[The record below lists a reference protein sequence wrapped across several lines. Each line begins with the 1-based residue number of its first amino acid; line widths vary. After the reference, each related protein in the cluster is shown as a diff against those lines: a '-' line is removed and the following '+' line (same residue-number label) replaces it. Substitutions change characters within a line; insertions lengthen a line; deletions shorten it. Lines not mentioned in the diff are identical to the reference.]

1 MESRNYGLPTRQQ
14 ELEYVRTITSRT
26 TLNGEISH
34 KRYESLARDLKFMKA
49 IIGFWNCSIKDSSIE
64 CYSSLMSA
72 IETQYELEHINND
85 FFNSMMNNLY
95 NITLLAMTDEQ
106 YQCVLELVEF
116 I

>member
-1 MESRNYGLPTRQQ
+1 MESRNYGLPTRKE
-14 ELEYVRTITSRT
+14 ELKYVKTITSRT
-26 TLNGEISH
+26 TPDGEISH

-64 CYSSLMSA
+64 CYSSLMAS
-72 IETQYELEHINND
+72 IETQFELEHIDND
-85 FFNSMMNNLY
+85 FYNCMMNELY

-106 YQCVLELVEF
+106 YQCVLKLVEF